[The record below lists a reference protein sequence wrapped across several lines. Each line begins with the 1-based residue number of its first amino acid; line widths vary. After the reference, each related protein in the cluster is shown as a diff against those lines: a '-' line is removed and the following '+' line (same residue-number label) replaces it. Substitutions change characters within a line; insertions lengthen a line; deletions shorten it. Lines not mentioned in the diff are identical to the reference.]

1 MKFST
6 TAAATLRAV
15 CLVSLLTGAVL
26 RPPEMQAQGVAHVR
40 YTEAREHRMRGE
52 VRLPGTV
59 EAPKMSTIAGETAGL
74 VVERPVRTG
83 DRVEEGQVLA
93 RLRTTQLELTQLAQ
107 KADLKEADAR
117 LKLAQRNLARA
128 RELLESEIFSRQ
140 QFDDAQSEFNAW
152 EGRCERLR
160 ADISR
165 VQDNVERATIRAP
178 FSGVVVEKHTEVGQ
192 WLDAGDPVV
201 DLLSSDHLEV
211 SVDVPERHFLDL
223 RPGTR
228 VTMTFEALGGRKVT
242 GTVSRIIPR
251 ADPQARTF
259 PVKVSFSNRGARVVA
274 GMLAHVTLPSA
285 GSSVATI
292 VPKDAVIRRGPD
304 EFVFLLG
311 EDGKVNRM
319 PVRSGSGVGSWVE
332 VRGEILP
339 GQRVVTRGNERL
351 RPGQPAQGEP
361 IEYELP

>member
-1 MKFST
+1 MKFSIT
-6 TAAATLRAV
+6 VPAALRAV
-15 CLVSLLTGAVL
+15 CFLSLLTAAVG
-26 RPPEMQAQGVAHVR
+26 PPSEARAQGVAHVR
-40 YTEAREHRMRGE
+40 YTEAREHRMRSE

-59 EAPKMSTIAGETAGL
+59 EAPKLSTIAGETAGL
-74 VVERPVRTG
+74 VVERSVRTG

-93 RLRTTQLELTQLAQ
+93 RLRTTQLELTQRAQ
-107 KADLKEADAR
+107 EADLKEADAR

-128 RELLESEIFSRQ
+128 RELLESEIFSRR
-140 QFDDAQSEFNAW
+140 QFDDAQSEFSAW

-201 DLLSSDHLEV
+201 DLLSSEHLEV
-211 SVDVPERHFLDL
+211 SVDVPERHFRDL

-228 VTMTFEALGGRKVT
+228 VTMTFEALGSRKVT
-242 GTVSRIIPR
+242 GTVSRIIPL

-274 GMLAHVTLPSA
+274 GMLAHVTIPSA

-292 VPKDAVIRRGPD
+292 VPKDAIVRSGPD
-304 EFVFLLG
+304 EFVFLFG

-319 PVRSGSGVGSWVE
+319 PVRSGSGVGNWVE

-351 RPGQPAQGEP
+351 RPGQQARGEP

>member
-6 TAAATLRAV
+6 TAPAALRAV
-15 CLVSLLTGAVL
+15 CFFALLTTAVGP
-26 RPPEMQAQGVAHVR
+26 PPEASAQGVGHVR

-59 EAPKMSTIAGETAGL
+59 EAPRTSTIAGETAGL
-74 VVERPVRTG
+74 VLERPVRTG

-93 RLRTTQLELTQLAQ
+93 RLRTTQLELTQQAQ

-117 LKLAQRNLARA
+117 LKLAQRNLERA
-128 RELLESEIFSRQ
+128 RELLDSEIFSPQ

-165 VQDNVERATIRAP
+165 IQDNVEQAVIRAP

-211 SVDVPERHFLDL
+211 SVDVPERYFGDL

-228 VTMTFEALGGRKVT
+228 VTVTFEALGDRKVT
-242 GTVSRIIPR
+242 GTVSRVIPR

-259 PVKVSFSNRGARVVA
+259 PVKVNFPHKGVVA
-274 GMLAHVTLPSA
+274 GMLAQVTIPNA

-292 VPKDAVIRRGPD
+292 VPKDAVVRSGPD
-304 EFVFLLG
+304 EFVFFLG
-311 EDGKVNRM
+311 EDGKVNRT
-319 PVRSGSGVGSWVE
+319 PVRSGAGVGNWIE
-332 VRGEILP
+332 VRGDVLP
-339 GQRVVTRGNERL
+339 GQRIVTRGNERL
-351 RPGQPAQGEP
+351 RSGQQAQGQP